1 MNDIPP
7 GLKPD
12 HIHEPGWWFLA
23 GNIKIMF
30 FKPGK
35 VIAIGTRM
43 INNMLK
49 FMEIPVMNIF
59 FSLCSTVKYVIC

>member
-12 HIHEPGWWFLA
+12 HIHEPRGLFLA

-43 INNMLK
+43 INNMMK
-49 FMEIPVMNIF
+49 FMEIPVINQF
-59 FSLCSTVKYVIC
+59 LSLCSSVK